1 MNNIY
6 SDNSMQ
12 LVLYGGLMIALLLS
26 SVTDLYKRRI
36 PNLVTGP
43 AILMALLTYG
53 YIGGLEGFFFSLR
66 GLSFGLVIFLVPYCL
81 GGMGAGDV
89 KLMSVVGAVLGWS
102 QTLLALLFIAL
113 CGGVIA
119 LGLMISR
126 GTTKQTMSR
135 LLMSLLFFGA
145 YGDAAQLKVNKED
158 NRDGIPYALAITGGV
173 SLFFIYQLLDQG
185 TLPGWA
191 GL

>member
-6 SDNSMQ
+6 FNNSIQ
-12 LVLYGGLMIALLLS
+12 LVLYGGLMIALLIS
-26 SVTDLYKRRI
+26 SVTDLYQRRI

-53 YIGGLEGFFFSLR
+53 YIGGLEGFLFSLR
-66 GLSFGLVIFLVPYCL
+66 GLFLGFIIFLIPYLL

-89 KLMSVVGAVLGWS
+89 KLMSVVGAVLGCG
-102 QTLLALLFIAL
+102 QTLLALLFIAV
-113 CGGVIA
+113 CGGIIA
-119 LGLMISR
+119 LGMMISR
-126 GTTKQTMSR
+126 GTTRQTLSR

-145 YGDAAQLKVNKED
+145 YRDASLLKVNKE
-158 NRDGIPYALAITGGV
+158 NTQDGIPYALAITGGV

-185 TLPGWA
+185 TLPGLA

>member
-1 MNNIY
+1 
-6 SDNSMQ
+6 
-12 LVLYGGLMIALLLS
+12 MIALLIS
-26 SVTDLYKRRI
+26 SGTDLYKRRI

-53 YIGGLEGFFFSLR
+53 YIGGLEGFLFSLR
-66 GLSFGLVIFLVPYCL
+66 GLTFGLLIFLIPYCL

-89 KLMSVVGAVLGWS
+89 KLMSVVGAVLGFS
-102 QTLLALLFIAL
+102 QTLLALLFIAV
-113 CGGVIA
+113 CGGLIA

-126 GTTKQTMSR
+126 GTTKQTLSR
-135 LLMSLLFFGA
+135 LWLSLLFFGA
-145 YGDAAQLKVNKED
+145 HGDASLLKVNKED
-158 NRDGIPYALAITGGV
+158 TQDGIPYALAITGGV
-173 SLFFIYQLLDQG
+173 SLFFIYQLLDRG